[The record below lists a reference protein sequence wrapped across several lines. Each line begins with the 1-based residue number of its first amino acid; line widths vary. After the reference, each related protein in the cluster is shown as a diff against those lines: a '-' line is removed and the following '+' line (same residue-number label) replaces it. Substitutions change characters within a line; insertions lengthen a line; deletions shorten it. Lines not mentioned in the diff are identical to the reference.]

1 MNETEAN
8 RACELSCRRHREF
21 QLEFQFEEPPSLP
34 VFPPPRRPL
43 GFQPRT
49 GHNPG
54 ASAAARRSLPAGAFS
69 GGTRCETRGRRAAT
83 TVGLRRTVINMSSL
97 SNKHQFPGSSRA
109 VAECSNELPA
119 RFKGAGKFQPS
130 PPPA

>member
-1 MNETEAN
+1 MNETELVNLVAGDTV
-8 RACELSCRRHREF
+8 EF
-21 QLEFQFEEPPSLP
+21 QLEFQFEEPPSSSP
-34 VFPPPRRPL
+34 SPSPRPH
-43 GFQPRT
+43 GSQPRT
-49 GHNPG
+49 AHNPG

-109 VAECSNELPA
+109 VAEC
-119 RFKGAGKFQPS
+119 R
-130 PPPA
+130 